1 MTGYCYKAD
10 WLKAAAIY
18 DAGNVGDM
26 LYGASLMPN
35 LQILDASDQA
45 LTGQLS
51 AVQIPT
57 LEVLNLSN
65 NSIQVYL
72 PPLYPP
78 CSTVMQTI
86 AAARRN
92 PLWVLD
98 ITD

>member
-1 MTGYCYKAD
+1 
-10 WLKAAAIY
+10 
-18 DAGNVGDM
+18 M

-65 NSIQVYL
+65 NSIQVHL
-72 PPLYPP
+72 PPL
-78 CSTVMQTI
+78 
-86 AAARRN
+86 
-92 PLWVLD
+92 
-98 ITD
+98 